1 MVRTK
6 KIILL
11 STLYF
16 SQGIPFGFQATALPV
31 YLRSSGVSLSG
42 IGFISALALP
52 WMFKALWAPLVDR
65 YWSDRIGRRKSWLV
79 PMQTLMVA
87 TLALSSLADPG
98 EATMTLL
105 ALVFVM
111 NLVAATQDIAVDGL
125 AVDILDADELGTG
138 NAAQVVGYK
147 AGMLLGGGIILWL
160 TSFLSWESLFLVMS
174 LAAALPLALLASFK
188 ETDSDTGSVRLID
201 IPGILAAAGRFF
213 ASRGSWWAVSLIATY
228 KLGEVMIDVMFKP
241 FLVDSGFSPS
251 QIGLWLG
258 TWGMAAS
265 LAGSLSGGFLVKKI
279 GVPRALGI
287 ALTLRVVPLVFEW
300 WLTTAQ
306 PNASDVIT
314 VTMFEH
320 FFGGALTTAMFAFMM
335 SIVDREIGATH
346 YTILASI
353 EVAGKAPGGWISG
366 IAAEASGYGAV
377 FAAGIILSVAVFI
390 PFAMT
395 GKRFLAII
403 VKRS

>member
-160 TSFLSWESLFLVMS
+160 TSFLSWERLFLVMS

>member
-11 STLYF
+11 SALYF

-98 EATMTLL
+98 EGTMTLL
-105 ALVFVM
+105 ALVFAM

-125 AVDILDADELGTG
+125 AVDILDKDELGTG

-147 AGMLLGGGIILWL
+147 AGMLLGGGVILWL
-160 TSFLSWESLFLVMS
+160 TSFLSWERLFLVMS

-188 ETDSDTGSVRLID
+188 ETASDTVSVRRID

-213 ASRGSWWAVSLIATY
+213 VSRGYWWAVCLIATY

-279 GVPRALGI
+279 GVLRALGI
-287 ALTLRVVPLVFEW
+287 ALTLRVVPLAFEW

-395 GKRFLAII
+395 GKTFQAIN

>member
-1 MVRTK
+1 
-6 KIILL
+6 
-11 STLYF
+11 
-16 SQGIPFGFQATALPV
+16 
-31 YLRSSGVSLSG
+31 
-42 IGFISALALP
+42 
-52 WMFKALWAPLVDR
+52 
-65 YWSDRIGRRKSWLV
+65 
-79 PMQTLMVA
+79 MQTLMVA

-98 EATMTLL
+98 EGTMTLL
-105 ALVFVM
+105 ALVFAM

-160 TSFLSWESLFLVMS
+160 TSFLSWERLFLVMS

-188 ETDSDTGSVRLID
+188 ETDSDTGSVRRID

-241 FLVDSGFSPS
+241 FLVDSGFRRRRLDS
-251 QIGLWLG
+251 
-258 TWGMAAS
+258 
-265 LAGSLSGGFLVKKI
+265 GSVRGHGRFSGGFAFRGLFKD
-279 GVPRALGI
+279 RRAQALGI

-300 WLTTAQ
+300 WLTTVR
-306 PNASDVIT
+306 PNASDVIM
-314 VTMFEH
+314 VTMSEH
-320 FFGGALTTAMFAFMM
+320 FLGGALTTAMFAFMM

-395 GKRFLAII
+395 GKRFLAINKAI
-403 VKRS
+403 VSLSRFPISFIAVICTPHVRRGAVVSANRGLRLYIASLSAS